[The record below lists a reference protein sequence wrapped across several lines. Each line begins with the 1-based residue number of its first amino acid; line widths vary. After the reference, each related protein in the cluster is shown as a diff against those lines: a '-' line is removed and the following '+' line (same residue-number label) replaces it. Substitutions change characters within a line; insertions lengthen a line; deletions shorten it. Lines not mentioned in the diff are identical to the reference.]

1 MTSKKA
7 QQALSTLKNRKE
19 KNMKYIVSTL
29 IITFLLS
36 SCAGK
41 KQLETAREMSA
52 LIALPGQYS
61 IAENSMATLADS
73 LTTFTDKEGIQHTI
87 GYNTLDEKTGEQ
99 LLTVGLQE
107 VKITARFKTV
117 AERKG
122 LVKIAFKI
130 QVPPE
135 LQNDNWELYLKPSC
149 GITLPGIIV
158 AGENFLSKQNRQY
171 DYYRELCRV
180 ILPENDLSEFLNR
193 KELEKALARHNR
205 ESLREAKLAY
215 RKTLKV
221 SPYQLR
227 SKADTA
233 LFISK
238 FMNKTKVNRNEYFK
252 RVLAQK
258 FRQIVTLPRRDS
270 LKALLTARPEES
282 LEYTY
287 TAEIPATDATD
298 RIIIALHSEI
308 RSLNGD
314 TYPAQISDS
323 LSFVVSSLRSFVL
336 EYTSAPAAYQRAI
349 DLLKA
354 GSYEQALETLR
365 PYADRNTAIAYL
377 ALGFDRMAYQTLV
390 SLSDCADNL
399 YLLSIAASR
408 LKKEKE
414 AVELYQR
421 AIEKDPTKR
430 WRGNLDPEIN
440 SLIQK
445 YQLNKDQL

>member
-1 MTSKKA
+1 
-7 QQALSTLKNRKE
+7 
-19 KNMKYIVSTL
+19 MKYLVNAL

-41 KQLETAREMSA
+41 RRLETAREMSVE
-52 LIALPGQYS
+52 IALPEEYS
-61 IAENSMATLADS
+61 LMENGMSGSSDVLA
-73 LTTFTDKEGIQHTI
+73 TFTDKEGVEHTI
-87 GYNTLDEKTGEQ
+87 GRNTLDEKTGEQ

-117 AERKG
+117 AERSG
-122 LVKIAFKI
+122 RVRIAFNI

-135 LQNDNWELYLKPSC
+135 LQNDNWELYLSPVSAVP
-149 GITLPGIIV
+149 LPGIAI
-158 AGENFLSKQNRQY
+158 AGENFLLKQNRQY

-180 ILPENDLSEFLNR
+180 ILPENDLGEFLNR

-205 ESLREAKLAY
+205 EILREAKLSY
-215 RKTLKV
+215 RKTLKA

-227 SKADTA
+227 SEEDTA

-238 FMNKTKVNRNEYFK
+238 FMNKAKVNRNEYFK
-252 RVLAQK
+252 RVLAEK
-258 FRQIVTLPRRDS
+258 FRHIVTLPRRDS
-270 LKALLTARPEES
+270 LQSLLTARPDES
-282 LEYTY
+282 LQYTY
-287 TAEIPATDATD
+287 TAEIPATDATG
-298 RIIIALHSEI
+298 RIGIALRGEI
-308 RSLNGD
+308 RTLNGD
-314 TYPAQISDS
+314 TYPARISDS
-323 LSFVVSSLRSFVL
+323 LHFVVSSLRSFTQ
-336 EYTSAPAAYQRAI
+336 EIPIAPQSYRQGI
-349 DLLKA
+349 ELLRS
-354 GSYEQALETLR
+354 GSYREALEILR

-377 ALGFDRMAYQTLV
+377 ALGFDRMAYQTLC
-390 SLSDCADNL
+390 SLTDSADNL

-421 AIEKDPTKR
+421 ACEKDGAKI
-430 WRGNLDPEIN
+430 WRGNLDPEIS